1 MSPVNHALRDVR
13 AITKNRRIPTYRDII
28 SEKMDNGPRNKMRD
42 IQELKTASKKTPI
55 CVLF

>member
-42 IQELKTASKKTPI
+42 I
-55 CVLF
+55 